1 MIRRPPRSTRTD
13 TLFPYTTLFR
23 SRLGQHAA
31 LAETDVARRRALEA
45 GNGVSLL
52 VLAHVDGD
60 HVALAAVQHVGQR
73 DRGLG
78 LADAGGADQQE
89 HALGLA
95 RVLEV
100 GTRGAHALG
109 DGVER
114 VALADHP
121 FFQQVAQSEY
131 GLDLVA
137 DHLSDRAAVP
147 GCADLLHLLSLH
159 PRVHLLHPALLPP
172 PFPPLRLLPL
182 SLFCLSLPLPS
193 PFLPFPISS

>member
-1 MIRRPPRSTRTD
+1 MRRRPSRATRTE
-13 TLFPYTTLFR
+13 TLLPYTTLVR
-23 SRLGQHAA
+23 S
-31 LAETDVARRRALEA
+31 
-45 GNGVSLL
+45 

-114 VALADHP
+114 VALADHT

-137 DHLSDRAAVP
+137 DHLADRYAGP
-147 GCADLLHLLSLH
+147 GGDEQIGRA
-159 PRVHLLHPALLPP
+159 
-172 PFPPLRLLPL
+172 
-182 SLFCLSLPLPS
+182 
-193 PFLPFPISS
+193 

>member
-23 SRLGQHAA
+23 SRLGQHPA
-31 LAETDVARRRALEA
+31 LAETDVARRRSLEA

-114 VALADHP
+114 VALADHT

-137 DHLSDRAAVP
+137 DHLADRYAGPGGDDLRHRIAVDHRVDHRHAA
-147 GCADLLHLLSLH
+147 LH
-159 PRVHLLHPALLPP
+159 PCQFRA
-172 PFPPLRLLPL
+172 RG
-182 SLFCLSLPLPS
+182 
-193 PFLPFPISS
+193 IDRDGG